1 MNSAVGKRSEKQREL
16 HRYPQEFKKNLE
28 GSLLRFHE

>member
-16 HRYPQEFKKNLE
+16 PRYPQELKKNPE

>member
-16 HRYPQEFKKNLE
+16 PRYPQELKKILK
-28 GSLLRFHE
+28 GHY